1 MIQRS
6 RTAAGMS
13 VLAEFSIVPMGK
25 GASVSPQIARVMKI
39 VIESG
44 ISYRANPMGTVI
56 EGEWDVVMTVVKR
69 CHEEVLKDSE
79 RVVTTI
85 KIDDRKGGGQRM
97 DRKLESVEQKLG
109 KKLNQ

>member
-1 MIQRS
+1 
-6 RTAAGMS
+6 MS

-39 VIESG
+39 VMESG

-56 EGEWDVVMTVVKR
+56 EGAWDQVMDVVR
-69 CHEEVLKDSE
+69 QCHEEIMRDSE
-79 RVVTTI
+79 RVLTTI

-109 KKLNQ
+109 KKLNR